1 MGRGHTCRI
10 RPGGC
15 IKGRREMQDV
25 IARLLLV
32 PFIGYGHFVV
42 PALLIAAMHSVN
54 RTRHKKMQM

>member
-1 MGRGHTCRI
+1 
-10 RPGGC
+10 
-15 IKGRREMQDV
+15 MQDV